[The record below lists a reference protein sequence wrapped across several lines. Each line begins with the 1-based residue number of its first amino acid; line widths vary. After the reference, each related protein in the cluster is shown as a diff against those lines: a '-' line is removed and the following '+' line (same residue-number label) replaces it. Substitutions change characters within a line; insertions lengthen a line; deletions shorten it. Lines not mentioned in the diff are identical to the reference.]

1 MKSKLFLLTMLF
13 IFLVSCTKEEEYI
26 DYSGDE
32 ELLEII
38 LYKNTPR
45 IDKNTDGRISKS
57 EAKEVTILNVS
68 GCRINYVWRDLS
80 CEYPSLI
87 ELNMSNVYFGPL
99 EYGYPTF
106 CLNQAYNLR
115 RLDCSNI
122 RSMNVCIGGGQ
133 LNINAPVLEYLDCS
147 NNSLKVLDIS
157 CFPNLKT
164 LKCDNNKDLKTLYV
178 SINQKQSDIV
188 KAVKSSYPQIKVE
201 IK

>member
-1 MKSKLFLLTMLF
+1 MLF
-13 IFLVSCTKEEEYI
+13 ICLLSCQKEEEYI

-32 ELLEII
+32 ELLETI
-38 LYKNTPR
+38 LYKNDPR
-45 IDKNTDGRISKS
+45 VDKNNDGKISKS

-87 ELNMSNVYFGPL
+87 ELNMSNVYFGPFAF
-99 EYGYPTF
+99 GYSTF
-106 CLNQAYNLR
+106 CLKQAYNLKK
-115 RLDCSNI
+115 LDCSNI
-122 RSMNVCIGGGQ
+122 RSMNTCIDGGQ

-164 LKCDNNKDLKTLYV
+164 LKCEKNKDLKTLYISV
-178 SINQKQSDIV
+178 NQKQSDIV
-188 KAVKSSYPQIKVE
+188 KTVESSYPQIKVE